1 MELNLLI
8 CQLLNLSNLFK
19 DFIKITLNSFII
31 AKKYIFGFY
40 LKKFIIN
47 LYINMQNI
55 EMVNPIIIRRYHK
68 KRDMSF
74 NKFIIS
80 LVTVLAIGTYFC
92 IYATNLKQLKI

>member
-1 MELNLLI
+1 
-8 CQLLNLSNLFK
+8 
-19 DFIKITLNSFII
+19 
-31 AKKYIFGFY
+31 
-40 LKKFIIN
+40 
-47 LYINMQNI
+47 MQNI

-80 LVTVLAIGTYFC
+80 LVMVLEMGTYFC